1 MCDGKTHQMTA
12 YLGLLGFITFMV
24 GTPGPANLV
33 TMIAG
38 VTQGLRVSSGFIF
51 GLIVGKMGLNLFVGF
66 GFGVVLA
73 NGSGLQ
79 TAFTYASAIYMMWLA
94 VRSWPR
100 SFSAASI
107 QHHASALK
115 FRFRDGVI
123 VHPLNPKAWV
133 MVVLVWGHFAPAL
146 GDFSLQLPIIIF
158 SFAICQLCFHCLWC
172 ALGAYLGRSFVY
184 NQRLA
189 KLMILLTILVVL
201 ATLVYAPAGP

>member
-1 MCDGKTHQMTA
+1 MTA
-12 YLGLLGFITFMV
+12 YLALLGFIAFMV

-33 TMIAG
+33 AMLAG
-38 VTQGLRVSSGFIF
+38 VTQGLRGYTGFIA
-51 GLIVGKMGLNLFVGF
+51 GLIVGKMGINLFIGF

-73 NGSGLQ
+73 ADPVLQ
-79 TAFTYASAIYMMWLA
+79 TAFSYASASYMIWLA

-100 SFSAASI
+100 SVNPARN
-107 QHHASALK
+107 QHQNPAVK

-133 MVVLVWGHFAPAL
+133 MVVLAWGHFAPAL
-146 GDFSLQLPIIIF
+146 GDFSLQLPVVML
-158 SFAICQLCFHCLWC
+158 SFALCQLVFHSLWC
-172 ALGAYLGRSFVY
+172 ALGAYLGKSFAY

-201 ATLVYAPAGP
+201 AALVYAPSA